1 MFNIKYGT
9 SSETMM
15 KNFKIS
21 KIISIICSIIGLILS
36 LLGLVA
42 GLQSIG
48 APGFGGIGVI
58 FILPSVIALLVIL
71 FDFLI
76 TLGKVKKGLIYSCI
90 NSIIKIGI
98 IICFVPNTISEY
110 KYEME
115 FGASNFEFDIIVI
128 VALIIVTIPSILN
141 SIKLVKLKKK

>member
-1 MFNIKYGT
+1 MFNSKYGIP
-9 SSETMM
+9 SETMM

-48 APGFGGIGVI
+48 TPGFGGIGVI

-71 FDFLI
+71 FDFLN
-76 TLGKVKKGLIYSCI
+76 L
-90 NSIIKIGI
+90 
-98 IICFVPNTISEY
+98 
-110 KYEME
+110 
-115 FGASNFEFDIIVI
+115 
-128 VALIIVTIPSILN
+128 
-141 SIKLVKLKKK
+141 